1 MDKKNISTQL
11 KKDVEKKVN
20 VTYITLNNKNKEKN
34 DNEQKEVQKKWQQ

>member
-1 MDKKNISTQL
+1 
-11 KKDVEKKVN
+11 VN

>member
-34 DNEQKEVQKKWQQ
+34 DNEQKEVQKK